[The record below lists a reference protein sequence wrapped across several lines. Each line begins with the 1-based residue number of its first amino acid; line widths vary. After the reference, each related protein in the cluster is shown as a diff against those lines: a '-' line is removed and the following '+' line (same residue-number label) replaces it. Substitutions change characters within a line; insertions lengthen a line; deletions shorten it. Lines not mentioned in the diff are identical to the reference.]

1 MEKMPNGVEMRLPA
15 AGYKLSQLIEDKAD
29 VWAIREGNFKWDM
42 CAGAA
47 ILEWMGASMHN

>member
-47 ILEWMGASMHN
+47 ILEWMGAKMHN